1 MTKPNGSTEKQK
13 SEFKG
18 AGRHNGGGMEK
29 ESIMKKAV
37 ILIAILT
44 LVATGL
50 FAADGAAVY
59 KTKCASC
66 HGPDGSGLTAMGKA
80 MKLRDLASADVQK
93 QTDKE
98 LNTWTADGKGKMP
111 PYKAKL
117 SADEINAVVTYIRSL
132 KK

>member
-1 MTKPNGSTEKQK
+1 
-13 SEFKG
+13 
-18 AGRHNGGGMEK
+18 
-29 ESIMKKAV
+29 MKKAV

-44 LVATGL
+44 LIATGL

-80 MKLRDLASADVQK
+80 LKLRDLASADVQK

-98 LNTWTADGKGKMP
+98 LINETTDGKAKMP
-111 PYKAKL
+111 AYKDKL
-117 SADEINAVVTYIRSL
+117 SAEDISAVVAYLRTL